1 MTAPSRVIAIL
12 QLYLG
17 DRRVWTAEAMGRALN
32 VSTST
37 AYRYVKELCAAGF
50 LDPVTGAGYALGPAI
65 IQYDHLLRTADTL
78 IQHAI
83 PGMRKLIALSDPRVD
98 VILCRRFKDRVLC
111 VHQENGPEP
120 HPPTSYARGV
130 AMPLFLGATSKVI
143 LANLPDRGLKRLY
156 LDNEEQIRASGSVRT
171 WKEFKEELKKVRRT
185 GYCLTVSEVARD
197 RAGLA
202 APIFRDDQ
210 VIASISIVMQN
221 HVFEEIR
228 KSADII
234 PEVLGVAREISESL
248 NDTAAEVAR
257 S

>member
-1 MTAPSRVIAIL
+1 
-12 QLYLG
+12 
-17 DRRVWTAEAMGRALN
+17 MGRALD

-65 IQYDHLLRTADTL
+65 IQYDYFLRTADPV

-83 PGMRKLIALSDPRVD
+83 PGMRKLITLSDPRVD

-120 HPPTSYARGV
+120 HPPTTYARGV

-143 LANLPDRGLKRLY
+143 LANLPERGLRRFY
-156 LDNEEQIRASGSVRT
+156 LDNEEQIRASGRVRT

-185 GYCLTVSEVARD
+185 GYCLTVSEVARE

-210 VIASISIVMQN
+210 VIASISIVTPS
-221 HVFEEIR
+221 HVFEEIQ

-234 PEVLGVAREISESL
+234 PEILGVAREISESL
-248 NDTAAEVAR
+248 DDTVAEVAR